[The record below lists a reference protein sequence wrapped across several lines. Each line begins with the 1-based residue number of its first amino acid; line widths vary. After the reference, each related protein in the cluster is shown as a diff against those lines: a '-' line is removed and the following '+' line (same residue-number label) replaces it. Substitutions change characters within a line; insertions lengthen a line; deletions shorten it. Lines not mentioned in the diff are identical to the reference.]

1 MWISGRIGISL
12 FHSFPRV
19 TLYLKSDR
27 NESLVALEVK
37 SNYSIANCSCCS
49 VLKNDES
56 KMSGS
61 LFPFF

>member
-37 SNYSIANCSCCS
+37 SNYSELLMLLCT
-49 VLKNDES
+49 
-56 KMSGS
+56 
-61 LFPFF
+61 

>member
-37 SNYSIANCSCCS
+37 SNYSKLLMLLCT
-49 VLKNDES
+49 K
-56 KMSGS
+56 KR
-61 LFPFF
+61 